1 MLNAPIFYPINGFN
15 KYKMNKNSCFKNLT
29 INQQQQLMR
38 FMKEYRLDFPRELS
52 CWFSMAQF
60 VRNCLLAPM
69 GQTISYNRN
78 QINDSYKEFLR
89 RLSMKF
95 GLSLMPQF
103 ITRGR
108 SQLISPQDI
117 LRFQSSLLLQDQI
130 FAISHYG
137 PVFFLGNISAIAEM
151 CYRLSSLNLNN
162 AMKERLIQLIK
173 YGISLGCRDCLGMMS
188 YFMYIERG
196 AEYKDVLKLAGQT
209 AEAGSIYGWFAL
221 ARLLK
226 DNSDMASYHNEHD
239 RIHVDEYNLG
249 VQQFI
254 SPRIPLGEQIR
265 RALKEYGCK
274 LCQEHYKY
282 SKEHQCP
289 DCGEEEQCPNCE
301 LCEEEQCPDCNFD
314 FRMFNYFQDDDD
326 KRVPKLDQ
334 MQIAVK
340 IYYKI
345 LSENPPLHPICVD
358 SRKKLIEIYEE
369 KEWLFGGSVE
379 ATDEE
384 IRRLDGI

>member
-1 MLNAPIFYPINGFN
+1 
-15 KYKMNKNSCFKNLT
+15 
-29 INQQQQLMR
+29 
-38 FMKEYRLDFPRELS
+38 
-52 CWFSMAQF
+52 
-60 VRNCLLAPM
+60 
-69 GQTISYNRN
+69 
-78 QINDSYKEFLR
+78 
-89 RLSMKF
+89 MKF
-95 GLSLMPQF
+95 GLYLSPQF
-103 ITRGR
+103 IIRGR
-108 SQLISPQDI
+108 SNPINPRDVI
-117 LRFQSSLLLQDQI
+117 RFQSTTLLQDQI
-130 FAISHYG
+130 LAISHYG

-162 AMKERLIQLIK
+162 AMKEQLIQLIK

-249 VQQFI
+249 VRQFI

-289 DCGEEEQCPNCE
+289 DCELCEEEQCPNCE
-301 LCEEEQCPDCNFD
+301 LCEEEQCPDCDFD
-314 FRMFNYFQDDDD
+314 FRMFNYLQDDDD

-345 LSENPPLHPICVD
+345 LSENPPSHPICVD
-358 SRKKLIEIYEE
+358 VHRNLIKIYKER
-369 KEWLFGGSVE
+369 EWLFGGSRQ
-379 ATDEE
+379 ATDDE
-384 IRRLDGI
+384 IRRLEEI